1 MKMKFSVIAG
11 IVILFSF
18 NSNAKINVA
27 TIKPNSRKP
36 AALSEKSLVE
46 ELTGK
51 KDIAATVSSNNLKK
65 APLPVQHFVA
75 GKKAAEQKNYI
86 LAIKHFNTILKKYPQ
101 SAQVKPTLVAKATV
115 YQEMGLNPQAKHNL
129 QMAQQKK
136 QIISPVGKTKQAMK
150 TLEKQK
156 VIK

>member
-11 IVILFSF
+11 IVILISF

-27 TIKPNSRKP
+27 TTKPNSRKP

-51 KDIAATVSSNNLKK
+51 KDFAATLSSSNLKK
-65 APLPVQHFVA
+65 APLPVQHYVA

-101 SAQVKPTLVAKATV
+101 SAQVKPTLVAKAKI
-115 YQEMGLNPQAKHNL
+115 YQEMGLKSQAIHNL
-129 QMAQQKK
+129 QMAQQKNQFSAQVVK
-136 QIISPVGKTKQAMK
+136 SKQALK
-150 TLEKQK
+150 ALEKPK